1 MAIFLDNNVTHGETD
16 IGGNTTTPP
25 GITGPDW
32 CHAISDVSLQELTDF
47 LDGNPGIGQVST
59 NIRTPDLGSQITY
72 VGLDPDMRDAAVL
85 AGATAMGRVWTLSH
99 SFDADASKGAYE
111 P

>member
-1 MAIFLDNNVTHGETD
+1 MAIFLDSNVTHGTVD

-32 CHAISDVSLQELTDF
+32 CHAISDKDQQELIDF
-47 LDGNPGIGQVST
+47 LDANPGIGQPST
-59 NIRTPDLGSQITY
+59 NIRTPDLGSLITY
-72 VGLDPDMRDAAVL
+72 VGLDPDMRDAALL

-99 SFDADASKGAYE
+99 SFDSADSKGSYE